1 MEDRFVIIDGNSL
14 INRAYYA
21 MQRPMTTKDGIY
33 TQGIYGFLNMLNKIM
48 EEYEPGYIAVAWDKK
63 APTFRHKAY
72 EGYKAGR
79 RRMPPE
85 LAMEMPITKEI
96 MEALN
101 ITNLELEGFEADDI
115 IGTLAKRGESEGLEP
130 LVITGD
136 KDALQLASDKTSVLV
151 TKRGISEFD
160 LYDDKK
166 MMERYE
172 LTPEQFIDLKGLMG
186 DSSDNLPGIPGVG
199 EKTGI
204 KLLKQFGSVAE
215 LLSRTDEIKNAKLRQ
230 KVEDNAQQAAMC
242 RRLAQIETNAPVE
255 VDIKDLK
262 VQEPDY
268 EKLVEIFKKLEFHSF
283 LKKLQAKGVDVS
295 GVDDAKRV
303 KDDPSSYS
311 RTKITD
317 AGELKDALKDD
328 GAIGSISDGE
338 TVIIKVFGNND
349 HIEEPVTKGIA
360 LLHGKDYF
368 YIRTDGEDAGEME
381 RSLIDFLN
389 SRKLRTA
396 GHDLAQDYYTL
407 IYKGVKKLDTAYDTA
422 VAEYALDASASKYEL
437 KRLALDRA
445 GIDIRD
451 EKDVLEDTAQIDML
465 SDDSDTY
472 SDYGFEW
479 CRAVKLVYEGQKG
492 LLKQQE
498 LDKLCEEVEF
508 PLVEVLSGMEVSGV
522 NVDEEVLTKIG
533 EQLQAEA
540 DSLQDKIYEEAGEEF
555 NINSPVQLG
564 NILFEKLG
572 LPAGKKTKR
581 GYSTSADVLEKL
593 RDKAPIVDNILE
605 YRTVTKLKSTYVD
618 GLKPL
623 ISSDGK
629 IHAHYQQTVAATG
642 RLSCT
647 EPNLQNIPVRSEMGR
662 ILRKAFNAGEGCVFT
677 GADYSQV
684 ELRVLAHMSGDEN
697 LINAFNNGE
706 DIHRTTA
713 ARVFDIPY
721 DKVTKLDRSRAKAV
735 NFGVVY
741 GMSGFGLA
749 EEIHVSR
756 REAEQYIAEYFVKHP
771 DVKKFMDEQIKFC
784 KENRYS
790 KTILGRRRYI
800 NEINS
805 SNYMT
810 RQLGERLAMN
820 SPIQG
825 TAADIIKIAMNKV
838 YNDLRDRGMKSK
850 LVLQIHDELIIRT
863 AEDELDDVKAI
874 LKEDMEHAMDLK
886 VKLVCDMNSAYTWY
900 DLK

>member
-21 MQRPMTTKDGIY
+21 MQRPMTTKDGVY

-72 EGYKAGR
+72 DGYKAGR

-85 LAMEMPITKEI
+85 LAMEMPIAKEI

-115 IGTLAKRGESEGLEP
+115 IGTLAKRGEEADLKP

-136 KDALQLASDKTSVLV
+136 KDALQLASDKTHVLV
-151 TKRGISEFD
+151 TKKGISEFD

-215 LLSRTDEIKNAKLRQ
+215 LLSRTDEIKNEKLRQ

-255 VDIKDLK
+255 VDLEDLK
-262 VQEPDY
+262 VKEPDY
-268 EKLVEIFKKLEFHSF
+268 DRLIEIFKRLEFHSF
-283 LKKLQAKGVDVS
+283 LKKLQAKGIDVS
-295 GVDDAKRV
+295 GAADVRRE
-303 KDDPSSYS
+303 KDDPESYT
-311 RTKITD
+311 RTKISD
-317 AGELKDALKDD
+317 AAALEEALSGT
-328 GAIGSISDGE
+328 GAIGGISDGE
-338 TVIIKVFGNND
+338 TLVIKVFGNND
-349 HIEEPVTKGIA
+349 HIEEPVIKGIA
-360 LLHGKDYF
+360 LLHDSDYF
-368 YIRTDGEDAGEME
+368 YIRTDTEDGAAME
-381 RSLIDFLN
+381 KAFIDFLN

-396 GHDLAQDYYTL
+396 GHDLSADYYSL

-422 VAEYALDASASKYEL
+422 VAEYVLDASASKYEL
-437 KRLALDRA
+437 TRLATERA

-451 EKDVLEDTAQIDML
+451 EKAIFEDTAQIDLL

-472 SDYGFEW
+472 ADYGFEW
-479 CRAVKLVYEGQKG
+479 CRAVRLVYEGQKG
-492 LLKQQE
+492 LLRDEK
-498 LDKLCEEVEF
+498 LDSLCEDVEF

-522 NVDEEVLTKIG
+522 NVDEDVLSQIG

-540 DSLQDKIYEEAGEEF
+540 DTLQEKIYEEAGEEF
-555 NINSPVQLG
+555 NINSPVQLSH
-564 NILFEKLG
+564 ILFEKLG

-581 GYSTSADVLEKL
+581 GYSTSAEVLEKL
-593 RDKAPIVDNILE
+593 RDKAPVVDHILE
-605 YRTVTKLKSTYVD
+605 FRTVTKLKSTYVD

-647 EPNLQNIPVRSEMGR
+647 EPNLQNIPVRSELGR

-697 LINAFNNGE
+697 LISAFNNGE

-713 ARVFDIPY
+713 SRVFDIPY
-721 DKVTKLDRSRAKAV
+721 DEVTKLDRSRAKAV
-735 NFGVVY
+735 NFGIVY
-741 GMSGFGLA
+741 GMSSFGLA

-771 DVKKFMDEQIKFC
+771 DVKKFMDEQIRFC

-790 KTILGRRRYI
+790 RTILGRRRYI

-838 YNDLRDRGMKSK
+838 YNDLREKGMKSE
-850 LVLQIHDELIIRT
+850 LVMQIHDELIIRT
-863 AEDELDDVKAI
+863 AEDELDEVKAI

-886 VKLVCDMNSAYTWY
+886 VRLICDMNSAYTWY